1 MSDSSRNTSSL
12 GLSPRDKDGEQSD
25 ECSSRRAEEQ
35 SDEYLSRRDE
45 EPSDEYSSPRDED
58 TLFEDTT
65 STTMLSVDFSTPLS
79 GTARAERIRQLSHN
93 HPALEKTRAIQE
105 VLVKIQHFLRRM
117 PGVTAN
123 ESGDIASQLQEVGQ
137 VISTETSQ
145 LVDALIHLTLDHED
159 TDRAIA
165 RMGLEAS
172 LTKATIEDQAQR
184 VRDVEAALGEENM
197 KREEAE
203 GNLRAVMSESHELRG
218 LVKALRGE
226 GEDPRDEVIKSL
238 ETGVRHLE
246 DQINNRRSLWVMQ
259 HSNPQAIARAI
270 ETLADSVQGSD
281 AAHQVVLS
289 MKAVCMRY
297 SEPLSP
303 HDDAAS
309 SWSRPIGAE
318 MAPPVRPASV
328 FQPFHHRPSSAAPAP
343 PKFGPLQTGPSRA
356 PSAFGQDWRYNNSTS
371 GGHSHTNSMGIGNS
385 NGHSV
390 SNSNGNSIS
399 SSWSSLPPRGTPG
412 QNPFYSSA
420 ASAFSR
426 AATASAPRRTTAPYH
441 SSRYRTSARDFHPSA
456 NVYPDHGP
464 PRPGTSLGH
473 HHPLHAAAHRHQMQ
487 SQPPPPPPPR
497 GDYMAP
503 PQTPTSNRSRYGR
516 FHDMSNNSNPGPRS
530 SEYPFGTPPG
540 RTNTAANDHTVIGPP
555 LRNNTSGPLIQMTDH
570 TVANWNESFMDFY
583 ALIRAFVERHA
594 NIPDSAM
601 AMKISTTHLWPILLT
616 IYQPLSDREATSYLD
631 LHLRERNPKCCL
643 VTRVIID
650 YIVSQVWIPAAWATT
665 TSSSSSSSSPSP
677 SPDHHYHHHNHN
689 HHALTL
695 PLLDLQR
702 ELEQTQGQPSAHRQ
716 PLLEKQAHLIETI
729 LSSEPPQF
737 HALKINEITSSMLLL
752 LQPLLN
758 RLHNPADAHRD
769 LEQVADHAWDLSS
782 RILTSRLT
790 FEFRFPE
797 VGARFS
803 SQSMLPVWPALGV
816 SELQAK
822 HWRVALVTTP
832 VVTCRDDRGG
842 NISAHSVALADV
854 YCMQ

>member
-1 MSDSSRNTSSL
+1 MSDSSKNTSSL

-25 ECSSRRAEEQ
+25 EYSSQ
-35 SDEYLSRRDE
+35 RDE
-45 EPSDEYSSPRDED
+45 EQSDEYSSPRDED

-123 ESGDIASQLQEVGQ
+123 ESGDIAGQLQEVGQ

-184 VRDVEAALGEENM
+184 VRDVEAALGEEKM

-218 LVKALRGE
+218 LVKVLRGE
-226 GEDPRDEVIKSL
+226 GEDPRDEIIKSL

-270 ETLADSVQGSD
+270 ETLAESVQGSD

-289 MKAVCMRY
+289 MRAVCMRY

-303 HDDAAS
+303 QDDAAS

-328 FQPFHHRPSSAAPAP
+328 FQPLHHRPSSAAPAP

-356 PSAFGQDWRYNNSTS
+356 PSAFGQDWRYNNSNS
-371 GGHSHTNSMGIGNS
+371 IGHGHTNSMGIGNS

-456 NVYPDHGP
+456 NVYPDHVP
-464 PRPGTSLGH
+464 TRPGTSLGH
-473 HHPLHAAAHRHQMQ
+473 HHPLHAAAHRYQMQ
-487 SQPPPPPPPR
+487 SQPPPR

-516 FHDMSNNSNPGPRS
+516 FHDISNNSNPGPRS
-530 SEYPFGTPPG
+530 SEYPFDTPPG

-594 NIPDSAM
+594 NIPDPAM

-643 VTRVIID
+643 VTRLIID

-665 TSSSSSSSSPSP
+665 TTTTTSSSSSSSSSPSP
-677 SPDHHYHHHNHN
+677 DHHHHHHHN

-737 HALKINEITSSMLLL
+737 HARKINEITSSMLIL

-790 FEFRFPE
+790 FDFRFPE

-803 SQSMLPVWPALGV
+803 SQSMLPVWPALGA

-832 VVTCRDDRGG
+832 VVTCRNDRGG

>member
-1 MSDSSRNTSSL
+1 MSDSSKNTSSL

-25 ECSSRRAEEQ
+25 EYSSR
-35 SDEYLSRRDE
+35 
-45 EPSDEYSSPRDED
+45 RDED

-184 VRDVEAALGEENM
+184 VRDVEAALGEEKM

-246 DQINNRRSLWVMQ
+246 DQVNNRRSLWVMQ

-270 ETLADSVQGSD
+270 EALAESVQGSD

-303 HDDAAS
+303 QDDAAS

-328 FQPFHHRPSSAAPAP
+328 FQPLYHRPSSAAPAP
-343 PKFGPLQTGPSRA
+343 PKFGPLQNGPSRA
-356 PSAFGQDWRYNNSTS
+356 PSAFGQDWRYNNSNS
-371 GGHSHTNSMGIGNS
+371 IGHGHTNSMGIGNS
-385 NGHSV
+385 NDHSV

-441 SSRYRTSARDFHPSA
+441 SSRYRTSTSARDFHPSA
-456 NVYPDHGP
+456 NVYPDHVP
-464 PRPGTSLGH
+464 TRPGTSLGH

-487 SQPPPPPPPR
+487 SQPPPR

-530 SEYPFGTPPG
+530 SEYSFGTPPG
-540 RTNTAANDHTVIGPP
+540 RTNMATNDHTVIGPP

-594 NIPDSAM
+594 NIPDPAM

-631 LHLRERNPKCCL
+631 LHLRERNSKCCL
-643 VTRVIID
+643 VTRLIID

-665 TSSSSSSSSPSP
+665 TTTTTSSSSSSSPSP
-677 SPDHHYHHHNHN
+677 DHHHHHNHHNHHN

-737 HALKINEITSSMLLL
+737 HALKINEITSSMLIL
-752 LQPLLN
+752 LQSLLN

-790 FEFRFPE
+790 FDFRFPE

-803 SQSMLPVWPALGV
+803 SQSMLPVWPALGA

-832 VVTCRDDRGG
+832 VVTCRNDRGG

>member
-1 MSDSSRNTSSL
+1 MSDSSKNTLSL
-12 GLSPRDKDGEQSD
+12 GSSPRDKDGE
-25 ECSSRRAEEQ
+25 EL
-35 SDEYLSRRDE
+35 SDEYSSRRDE
-45 EPSDEYSSPRDED
+45 EPSEEYSSPREED
-58 TLFEDTT
+58 TLFFEDTT

-93 HPALEKTRAIQE
+93 HPALEKIRAIQE
-105 VLVKIQHFLRRM
+105 VLVKIQQFLRRI

-123 ESGDIASQLQEVGQ
+123 ESGDIATQLQEVGQ

-172 LTKATIEDQAQR
+172 LTKATLEDQSQR
-184 VRDVEAALGEENM
+184 VRDLEAALGEEKM

-203 GNLRAVMSESHELRG
+203 GNLRAVMSESCELRE

-226 GEDPRDEVIKSL
+226 GEDPRDGVIKSL
-238 ETGVRHLE
+238 ETGIHHLE
-246 DQINNRRSLWVMQ
+246 DQINNRRSLWIMQ
-259 HSNPQAIARAI
+259 HSDPQAITRAI
-270 ETLADSVQGSD
+270 ESLAESVQGSD

-297 SEPLSP
+297 SEPFSP
-303 HDDAAS
+303 QEDAAS

-328 FQPFHHRPSSAAPAP
+328 FHPFHHRPSSAAPAP

-356 PSAFGQDWRYNNSTS
+356 ASAFGQDGRYNDSTS
-371 GGHSHTNSMGIGNS
+371 IGHSHANSMVFGNS

-399 SSWSSLPPRGTPG
+399 SSWSSLPPRNTPG
-412 QNPFYSSA
+412 QNLFYSSA

-441 SSRYRTSARDFHPSA
+441 SSRYRPSARDFHPSA
-456 NVYPDHGP
+456 NVYSDHVP
-464 PRPGTSLGH
+464 TRPGTSLGH
-473 HHPLHAAAHRHQMQ
+473 HHPLHAAAPRHQMQ
-487 SQPPPPPPPR
+487 LQSQQQPPPPPPR
-497 GDYMAP
+497 EDYVAP

-516 FHDMSNNSNPGPRS
+516 FHDMSSNTNNNNNNNSDPSS

-540 RTNTAANDHTVIGPP
+540 RTNMAADNHTIVGPP
-555 LRNNTSGPLIQMTDH
+555 LGNNTSGPLIQMTDH

-594 NIPDSAM
+594 NIPDPAM

-616 IYQPLSDREATSYLD
+616 IYQPLSNREATSYLD

-650 YIVSQVWIPAAWATT
+650 YIVSQVWIPAAWAN
-665 TSSSSSSSSPSP
+665 SSPSP
-677 SPDHHYHHHNHN
+677 NHHHHHH

-702 ELEQTQGQPSAHRQ
+702 ELEQTQGQPSVHRQ

-729 LSSEPPQF
+729 LRSEPPQF
-737 HALKINEITSSMLLL
+737 HAMKINEITSSMLAL

-790 FEFRFPE
+790 FDFRFPE

-803 SQSMLPVWPALGV
+803 SQSMLPVWPALGA

-832 VVTCRDDRGG
+832 VVTCRNDMGS